1 MGDKKTPMTREDAK
15 RIQKHAD
22 KTGTNQEFKAAAM
35 RAAYKNE
42 PLEGQPAQDSS
53 DDGGNSNNG

>member
-15 RIQKHAD
+15 RIQRKAD
-22 KTGTNQEFKAAAM
+22 RTGTNQGFKARAM

-42 PLEGQPAQDSS
+42 PLEGQPAEDGSS
-53 DDGGNSNNG
+53 DGGNSDNG